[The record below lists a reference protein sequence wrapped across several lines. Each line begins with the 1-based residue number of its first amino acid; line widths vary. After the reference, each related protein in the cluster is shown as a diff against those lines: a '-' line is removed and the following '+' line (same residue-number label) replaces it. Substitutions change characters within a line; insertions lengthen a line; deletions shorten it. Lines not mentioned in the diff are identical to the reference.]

1 MLSEPT
7 YQAAVAAYA
16 QALQELFA
24 PPPAPARGRPA
35 RFAPADELAARADR
49 LATAAAALSQ
59 ETAAYLSSDDL
70 DRRVGAEQHLLA
82 QAAANLQVAD
92 GLLAAAAAAGEVATT
107 EATRS
112 PAAPQAV
119 FDPLLALLATPLD
132 EVGALARSLPA
143 STRSQRA
150 AATPAELVAAAHQA
164 IEAILDGV
172 ASYSRDVL
180 AGMVGLD
187 TALLKQAAGMISEEL
202 SELVAKLG
210 EEGSKL
216 VAKAVTFIV
225 QAYDNLL
232 AALGQDATSE
242 MRRRVAEMLERLQQG
257 EVIENVLRTVFD
269 MPKAEQR
276 IQALVEASQAP
287 APVLGQIN
295 VGVAALPA
303 GFAARTKLA
312 NQLLAALGV
321 LKHVRAVQLPMVEL
335 ARAALYVALL
345 GFVLYVGADYVD
357 APRLERL
364 GRVPGVVQLVE
375 NGLTQAQ

>member
-7 YQAAVAAYA
+7 YQAAVAAYT

-24 PPPAPARGRPA
+24 PPPAPVRGRPA
-35 RFAPADELAARADR
+35 HFVPADELVARADR
-49 LATAAAALSQ
+49 LAAAAAMLSQ
-59 ETAAYLSSDDL
+59 ETSGYLSAEDL
-70 DRRVGAEQHLLA
+70 DQRVGAEQHLLA
-82 QAAANLQVAD
+82 QATANLQVAD
-92 GLLAAAAAAGEVATT
+92 GLLAAAAAAGEVAAT
-107 EATRS
+107 EGTRS

-119 FDPLLALLATPLD
+119 FEPLVALLATPLD
-132 EVGALARSLPA
+132 EVGAMARSLPA

-150 AATPAELVAAAHQA
+150 TATPAELVAAANLA
-164 IEAILDGV
+164 IEAILNGV
-172 ASYSRDVL
+172 ASYGRDVL

-187 TALLKQAAGMISEEL
+187 TALLKQAAGIISQEL

-216 VAKAVTFIV
+216 LAKAVTFIV

-242 MRRRVAEMLERLQQG
+242 MRRRAAELLQRLQQG
-257 EVIENVLRTVFD
+257 EVIESVLRTLFEV
-269 MPKAEQR
+269 PKAEQR
-276 IQALVEASQAP
+276 IRALVEASQAAP
-287 APVLGQIN
+287 AVLGQIS

-321 LKHVRAVQLPMVEL
+321 LKHVRAVQLPLVEL

-345 GFVLYVGADYVD
+345 GFVLYVGGDYVD

-364 GRVPGVVQLVE
+364 GRVPGVVQVVA
-375 NGLTQAQ
+375 NGLA

>member
-7 YQAAVAAYA
+7 YQAAVAAYT

-24 PPPAPARGRPA
+24 PPPAPVRGRPA
-35 RFAPADELAARADR
+35 HFVPADELAARADR
-49 LATAAAALSQ
+49 LAAAAAMLSQ
-59 ETAAYLSSDDL
+59 ETSGYLSAEDL
-70 DRRVGAEQHLLA
+70 DQRVGAEQHLLA
-82 QAAANLQVAD
+82 QATANLQVAD
-92 GLLAAAAAAGEVATT
+92 GLLAAAAAAGEVAAT
-107 EATRS
+107 EGTRS

-119 FDPLLALLATPLD
+119 FEPLVALLATPLD
-132 EVGALARSLPA
+132 EVGAMARSLPA

-150 AATPAELVAAAHQA
+150 TATPAELVAAANLA

-172 ASYSRDVL
+172 ASYGRDVL

-187 TALLKQAAGMISEEL
+187 TALLKQAAGIISQEL

-216 VAKAVTFIV
+216 LAKAVTFIV

-232 AALGQDATSE
+232 AALGQDTTSE
-242 MRRRVAEMLERLQQG
+242 MRRRAAELLQRLQQG
-257 EVIENVLRTVFD
+257 EVIESVLRTLFEV
-269 MPKAEQR
+269 PKAEQR
-276 IQALVEASQAP
+276 IRALVEASQAAP
-287 APVLGQIN
+287 AVLGQIS

-321 LKHVRAVQLPMVEL
+321 LKHVRAVQLPLVEL

-345 GFVLYVGADYVD
+345 GFVLYVGGDYVD

-364 GRVPGVVQLVE
+364 GRVPGVVQVVA
-375 NGLTQAQ
+375 NGLA